1 MGFYDNAPIKKAG
14 QGGAKA
20 KEGHYP
26 QVLIHKVSIPPA
38 GHHGTYFIAEY
49 EVLDNGGNPDL
60 SPVGFRGSWT
70 TKLGTQ
76 FGYGESESSE
86 FIAIAKGL
94 TFDEV
99 ANSVEIRKGFLLQN
113 EGAGTIMSTDAITK
127 ITDKNHKMNKH
138 QWSLVSAPSAES
150 RAQAAAGMTSPAPA
164 PAPALSLVPPA
175 APPAPPAAPSIAGVT
190 EEQIRAAGWV
200 PNPNDPS
207 GAYWFLAAN
216 PNAPQRTLESLKGG
230 L

>member
-20 KEGHYP
+20 KDGHYP
-26 QVLIHKVSIPPA
+26 RVMIHKVSIPPA
-38 GHHGTYFIAEY
+38 GHHGTYFIVEY

-60 SPVGFRGSWT
+60 SPVGFKGSWT

-76 FGYGESESSE
+76 YGYGESESSE
-86 FIAIAKGL
+86 FIAIAKGI

-99 ANSVEIRKGFLLQN
+99 ANDVELRKRFLLQN
-113 EGAGTIMSTDAITK
+113 EGAGTVMTTDASTK
-127 ITDKNHKMNKH
+127 VTDKNYKMNKH
-138 QWSLVSAPSAES
+138 QWSLVSAPSDAS
-150 RAQAAAGMTSPAPA
+150 RAQAAEGMTSAAPAPSPAPA
-164 PAPALSLVPPA
+164 PAPPAAPA
-175 APPAPPAAPSIAGVT
+175 APPSGEAT

-207 GAYWFLAAN
+207 GAYWFQSAN
-216 PNAPQRTLESLKGG
+216 PSAPQRTLESLKGG
-230 L
+230 I